1 MAEDYSLDRVQDFL
15 DREVGVSDWMPID
28 QPLIDAFAEVTGDKQ
43 WIHLDVPEARAGP
56 YGLPV
61 AHGLLTLGLTV
72 KLAESCGAL
81 PAGSSRCVNYGYDRV
96 RFPAPVK
103 AGERIRL
110 RSCLVKIEARDD
122 GGLRLT
128 HRYTI
133 DIEGV
138 EKPALTCDCLG
149 IFYP

>member
-1 MAEDYSLDRVQDFL
+1 MDEAYSLENVDRFL
-15 DREVGVSDWMPID
+15 DQEVGASDWIEID
-28 QPLIDAFAEVTGDKQ
+28 QARIDAFAEVTGDRQ
-43 WIHLDVPEARAGP
+43 WIHLDVPEAHGGP
-56 YGLPV
+56 YGAPV

-72 KLAESCGAL
+72 MLAESCGAL
-81 PAGSSRCVNYGYDRV
+81 PSGSSRCINYGYDHI

-103 AGERIRL
+103 AGERVRL
-110 RSCLVKIEARDD
+110 RSRLVKIEHRPD

-128 HRYTI
+128 HRYTM
-133 DIEGV
+133 DIEGN